1 MHKRVWYSSGAV
13 LGTKIS
19 SADAVPYVVLIA
31 EQSRSLRRIYK
42 GYLDAL
48 VSKPTSIHL
57 ACTGR
62 EALDAAQIHQPNLII
77 LDLELSDIPGHD
89 LVTALRQKL
98 PETTILAV
106 AVQSSLD
113 TAVDAV
119 RAGATDVLIKP
130 LNREKIRHAI
140 GHMTIVRSS
149 TAAAEISEKISDS
162 GAANGF
168 IGTSPAMQIIYKTI
182 AVAAPSNATVFI
194 TGESGTGKELYAQAI
209 HRRSKRAGKALIS
222 LNCSAIP
229 RDLIESEI
237 FGHVRGAF
245 TGATEDRDGAAILA
259 DGGTLFLDEICEMD
273 LDLQTKLLRF
283 IQTSTVQKVGDAR
296 AREVDVRFVCATNRN
311 LLEEVSSG
319 RFREDLY
326 YRLHVIPVH
335 MPPLRDREGDVRLLA
350 SAFLQRFALREGKT
364 YSGFDA
370 GALSVLETYGWPGNV
385 RQLENL
391 VQNVVV
397 MNTGGEVTEAMLQAL
412 LSQPA
417 HPCRPVGPQCPVH
430 QFNPVVIRMPGRW
443 GTGETLTPD
452 LAQPSCPQAQV
463 QPLWLEE
470 KNIIERAVKVCGG
483 NTVLAAALL
492 EVSPSTLYRKRK
504 SWARC
509 QTTPT
514 AAGLMAAKQV
524 SAGSSVNR
532 GVETETSAV

>member
-1 MHKRVWYSSGAV
+1 MGERAGAVVAKKVWYASGAV
-13 LGTKIS
+13 LGTKVS
-19 SADAVPYVVLIA
+19 SADKGPYVVLIV
-31 EQSRSLRRIYK
+31 EQSRSIRRIYE

-48 VSKPTSIHL
+48 ISKPTDFHL
-57 ACTGR
+57 ACTGHQ
-62 EALDAAQIHQPNLII
+62 ALEAAQTHQPDLIV
-77 LDLELSDIPGHD
+77 LDLEISDMPGHD
-89 LVTALRQKL
+89 LVGALRRHR
-98 PETTILAV
+98 PATTILAV
-106 AVQSSLD
+106 AVQTSLD
-113 TAVDAV
+113 MAVDAV

-130 LNREKIRHAI
+130 LNRDKFRNAIRHLTS
-140 GHMTIVRSS
+140 HRSS
-149 TAAAEISEKISDS
+149 ARSAKAVAPPHETISDN

-168 IGTSPAMQIIYKTI
+168 IGASPAMQIVYKTI

-311 LLEEVSSG
+311 LLDEVSSG

-350 SAFLQRFALREGKT
+350 KAFLRRFALREGKT
-364 YSGFDA
+364 FSGFDA
-370 GALSVLETYGWPGNV
+370 DALRVLEAYGWPGNV

-391 VQNVVV
+391 IQNIVV
-397 MNTGGEVTEAMLQAL
+397 MNTGGEVGEAMLQSL
-412 LSQPA
+412 LSRTVA
-417 HPCRPVGPQCPVH
+417 PCRPIAPHCPVH
-430 QFNPVVIRMPGRW
+430 QLNPVVVQMPGRR
-443 GTGETLTPD
+443 GPCEVSTPGRARTL
-452 LAQPSCPQAQV
+452 CPQAQV
-463 QPLWLEE
+463 RPLWLEE
-470 KNIIERAVKVCGG
+470 KNIIERAVQACGG

-504 SWARC
+504 SWAKGEISPS
-509 QTTPT
+509 T
-514 AAGLMAAKQV
+514 MV
-524 SAGSSVNR
+524 SAVM
-532 GVETETSAV
+532 